1 MKILLSGFEPFGEHT
16 RNPSQDL
23 VLRLP
28 QVLDGGVTILKTIL
42 PVDHIQAP
50 QILLEEIAKHQ
61 PHAVLSF
68 GLASGR
74 ARIGLER
81 VALNLK
87 DFRIADN
94 AGVIIQDQP
103 IFEDGPTAYF
113 SSLPLRKM
121 HTALQSAGI
130 PSEISLSAGAY
141 LCNQIF
147 YVMMHEIEQ
156 KNLPTRAGFIHLP
169 ALPEQAAKADN
180 ALPSLS
186 MEIVIRATHILIS
199 QLHQGQ
205 SAEPR
210 HIDPE

>member
-1 MKILLSGFEPFGEHT
+1 MKILLSGFEPFGDHT

-23 VLRLP
+23 VLNLP
-28 QVLDGGVTILKTIL
+28 DALDGGVTILKTIL
-42 PVDHIQAP
+42 PVDHIRAP
-50 QILLEEIAKHQ
+50 QILLEEISKHQ

-81 VALNLK
+81 VAINLK

-94 AGVIIQDQP
+94 TGVIMKDQP
-103 IFEDGPTAYF
+103 IVEDGPTAHF

-121 HTALQSAGI
+121 HTALLSAGI

-147 YVMMHEIEQ
+147 YIMMHEIEQ

-169 ALPEQAAKADN
+169 ALPEQAAKADK

-186 MEIVIRATHILIS
+186 LEIGIRATHILIS
-199 QLHQGQ
+199 QLHEGQ
-205 SAEPR
+205 STEPR
-210 HIDPE
+210 HIVPE